1 MSDLGNLKA
10 LAFDVGGTVLDWHG
24 GIVEA
29 HTTLG
34 REKGLE
40 ADWRKV
46 TNAWRTQTLKEM
58 LGEDFSGRRSGPLA
72 ELNVDGVHRALLDR
86 VLEEFRLEG
95 VSEAERDD
103 LAAQLGT

>member
-1 MSDLGNLKA
+1 MRLAISDLGKLEA

-29 HTTLG
+29 
-34 REKGLE
+34 
-40 ADWRKV
+40 DWRKL
-46 TNAWRTQTLKEM
+46 TKAWRRQTLKEM
-58 LGEDFSGRRSGPLA
+58 LGEDFSGQRSGPLA
-72 ELNVDGVHRALLDR
+72 ELNIDGVHRALIDR